1 MHPAR
6 IAELLQPFVGR
17 PTDAAISPDLCHSE
31 ERSDEEPAVLSPAQL
46 HHISTYINILLRWN
60 ARINL
65 TAIRDPEE
73 IVTRH
78 FGESLFAARHLF
90 PDPALQTIHAREET
104 GDSPLC
110 SRRSLPATVN
120 PAAERPQNAA
130 HGASRGSAGPVTEA
144 PKGRETRPVNNL
156 TPAPERLAN
165 DERPSANARL
175 ANVRL
180 ADLGSG
186 AGFPG
191 IPIKLWAPHIA
202 LTLIESNQKKTAF
215 LREIIRALT
224 LTNVNVFPARAQELL
239 RRQPDENPAPKGS
252 TTQPGAGQPSPDQPP
267 FDLVT
272 LRAVERFADILP
284 VAASL
289 VSPGG
294 RLALLIGASQLDHA
308 PTTLPTFSWD
318 PPLPVPHSLSRTLL
332 IAHRSQIATENS
344 TAAHS
349 RENLTS

>member
-6 IAELLQPFVGR
+6 IAELLQPFVGSSTHATAHR
-17 PTDAAISPDLCHSE
+17 PSE
-31 ERSDEEPAVLSPAQL
+31 PATAGEEPAVLSPAQL

-90 PDPALQTIHAREET
+90 PDPALETIHAGVET
-104 GDSPLC
+104 GDSPLY

-120 PAAERPQNAA
+120 PAAERRQNAA
-130 HGASRGSAGPVTEA
+130 HGASRGSAAPETEA
-144 PKGRETRPVNNL
+144 PKGRETSPVNNL

-165 DERPSANARL
+165 DERPSTNGRL
-175 ANVRL
+175 ANDRL

-239 RRQPDENPAPKGS
+239 R
-252 TTQPGAGQPSPDQPP
+252 QPGDQSA
-267 FDLVT
+267 FELVT
-272 LRAVERFADILP
+272 LRAVERFADVLP
-284 VAASL
+284 IAADL

-294 RLALLIGASQLDHA
+294 RLVLLVGASQLEQA
-308 PTTLPTFSWD
+308 QASLPTFSWD
-318 PPLPVPHSLSRTLL
+318 PPLLVPQSLSRTLL
-332 IAHRSQIATENS
+332 IAHRPDPQITVDDQK
-344 TAAHS
+344 
-349 RENLTS
+349 